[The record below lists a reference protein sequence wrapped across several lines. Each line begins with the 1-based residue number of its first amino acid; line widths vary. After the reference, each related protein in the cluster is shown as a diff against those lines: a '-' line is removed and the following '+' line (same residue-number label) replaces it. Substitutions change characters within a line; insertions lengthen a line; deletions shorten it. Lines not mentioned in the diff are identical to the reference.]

1 MRFVI
6 PAALAIGGLVLMVMA
21 VFNERR
27 MQRHRQ
33 PGVTYAQATFRRD
46 GGWRRTDL
54 FTPAGLQYQRQ
65 ASRYGVSGAL
75 LLVFALVG
83 WGIAAALGMR

>member
-1 MRFVI
+1 M
-6 PAALAIGGLVLMVMA
+6 AIA

-27 MQRHRQ
+27 MHRHRQ

-54 FTPAGLQYQRQ
+54 FTTTGLQYQRQ
-65 ASRYGVSGAL
+65 ASRYGVLGAL
-75 LLVFALVG
+75 LWIIALIA
-83 WGIAAALGMR
+83 GIVVNTLS